1 MFRSSGQNCWHNRLV
16 RTAVETWWS
25 NAGST
30 SEFSFHGSCQPVSNH
45 SSGLA
50 VTERGPDWSHRLRW
64 KKVVVTL
71 LRCLQRKKVYSPKM
85 KWSNVVR
92 GCHLT
97 GRKAPQSSSDR
108 GILGG
113 FWRAKELQLLSY
125 LGFSNVSIQS
135 FFFCKLQK
143 RNNFSFLK
151 YRRRSLLSFIDYY
164 YWILAACPF
173 RMKCWNPFWLI
184 YYVLFMRHIFCLFAL
199 SALSSHFFFF

>member
-25 NAGST
+25 NAGRT

-50 VTERGPDWSHRLRW
+50 VIERGPDWSHRLRW

-85 KWSNVVR
+85 KWSNVVT

-125 LGFSNVSIQS
+125 LGFSNVSTQS
-135 FFFCKLQK
+135 FFSATFHIWNIEGEVC
-143 RNNFSFLK
+143 
-151 YRRRSLLSFIDYY
+151 YPSLIIITGFWQHAISEWSVETLFGSFIMCY
-164 YWILAACPF
+164 LCG
-173 RMKCWNPFWLI
+173 
-184 YYVLFMRHIFCLFAL
+184 IFSVYLL
-199 SALSSHFFFF
+199 